1 MSIDACLATATADKH
16 ITQKQ
21 FDEAVKLLD
30 DIKEELRAQGHGEAV
45 SELAAAKALKK
56 RSKENNAVKKRQ
68 ALATMRVRRR
78 IAQNLREYRTA
89 RGEENWNKAAIA
101 LFDHSDFAPFG
112 SFEKR
117 RERILGLLHG
127 KMESVLDKYGP
138 KYAGTHR
145 PKAGMKNI
153 VRELHG
159 LETGDVSAKEMA
171 EALGEMA
178 ELARKRANLA
188 GADIRLRSSGGGWKA
203 PQQLSSK
210 GVRKWGREKF
220 VEDMMKRVDW
230 RVVGEEH
237 GYINDSGQR
246 VFREVP
252 EALREKAL
260 KDAWSTIKT
269 EGMNKADPLKT
280 FGASVATRVSNHRY
294 FTYKDADS
302 WLYIN
307 EHYGEGD
314 IFDQFVAHAES
325 MSRDIAMMEK
335 FGPNPASTVEWLKKV
350 LMEHAS
356 SRDAVNVDPE
366 QTTTLLRDTASG
378 ETENITKKI
387 DALYNIITFSKG
399 ASAQNP
405 WANGF
410 AGTRNILVSAKMGG
424 AYLLAAPTDFFTKAV
439 MHRFNKTKYAASLT
453 QYLKMMNP
461 ASAQD
466 RRLAVRSGL
475 IASSA
480 TNIAMGHQRFFGEM
494 FGPNVTRRISDI
506 ILRASLL
513 TPHTQAARWAT
524 GMELMGNFADNVGKR
539 FDDLPFVEMLKR
551 HGITEDDW
559 NVMRQ
564 VQLYDNSG
572 SKFLRPNDLLE
583 DTRFQDIRK
592 NDVADKFQELI
603 MAEIDF
609 AVPSASLRS
618 RALLISDSMPGTLPG
633 ELARSAAMFKS
644 FPVTIALY
652 HGMRG
657 MLKDTGMGKA
667 SYYVQLGIGMSL
679 MGALGVQMRE
689 LAAGRD
695 AMDMT
700 DAKFWGKAALAGG
713 GLSIW
718 GDFLFSNV
726 NRYGGGL
733 TETAAGPVVQFFND
747 TRELTVGNLAELIE
761 GKDTNFGRDL
771 LRYARN
777 HGPGSNLWWAKL
789 VLQRMVIEQLQ
800 KQVDP
805 KALRSYNRSR
815 RRLKRETGQ
824 GMWWRHGD
832 FLPNRAPEYGR

>member
-1 MSIDACLATATADKH
+1 MSIQQCLATATADNH

-21 FDEAVKLLD
+21 YDEAVQLLD
-30 DIKEELRAQGHGEAV
+30 DIKEEYRAEGHSEAMTD
-45 SELAAAKALKK
+45 LAAAKALKK
-56 RSKENNAVKKRQ
+56 RTKENNAVKKRQ
-68 ALATMRVRRR
+68 ALATMRVRKR

-89 RGEENWNKAAIA
+89 SGEENWNKAAIA
-101 LFDHSDFAPFG
+101 LFDHSDFAPYG
-112 SFEKR
+112 NFEKR

-127 KMESVLDKYGP
+127 KIESVLDKFAP
-138 KYAGTHR
+138 KYAGTVR
-145 PKAGMKNI
+145 PKAGTENI
-153 VRELHG
+153 LKELY
-159 LETGDVSAKEMA
+159 EIDTGDVAAKEMA
-171 EALGEMA
+171 EALGAMA

-188 GADIRLRSSGGGWKA
+188 GADIRQRTSGGGWRA

-210 GVRKWGREKF
+210 GVRKWGQEKF
-220 VEDMMKRVDW
+220 VEDMEDRVDW
-230 RVVGEEH
+230 RTVGEEH
-237 GYINDSGQR
+237 GYLNENGVR

-252 EALREKAL
+252 KELREEAL
-260 KDAWSTIKT
+260 KDAWVTIKT

-294 FTYKDADS
+294 FTYKTADD

-307 EHYGEGD
+307 ERYGEGNV
-314 IFDQFVAHAES
+314 FDQFVAHAES

-350 LMEHAS
+350 VMEHAA
-356 SRDAVNVDPE
+356 SRDAVNVEPE
-366 QTTTLLRDTASG
+366 STLLLKDTESG
-378 ETENITKKI
+378 VTENITKKI
-387 DALYNIITFSKG
+387 DSLYNIITFSKG

-424 AYLLAAPTDFFTKAV
+424 AYLLAAPTDFFTKAM
-439 MHRFNKTKYAASLT
+439 MHRFNRTKGVLSLT

-461 ASAQD
+461 ASSAD

-494 FGPNVTRRISDI
+494 FGPQMTRRISDVV
-506 ILRASLL
+506 LRLSLL

-524 GMELMGNFADNVGKR
+524 GMELMGNFGDNAGKR
-539 FDDLPFVEMLKR
+539 FNDLPFVEMLKR

-564 VQLYDNSG
+564 VQLFDNNG
-572 SKFLRPNDLLE
+572 SKFLRPNDLL
-583 DTRFQDIRK
+583 DDARFGEIRR

-603 MAEIDF
+603 MTEIDF

-618 RALLISDSMPGTLPG
+618 RAALISDTMPGTLPG

-644 FPVTIALY
+644 FPVTIALF

-657 MLKDTGMGKA
+657 MLKTTAGGKA
-667 SYYVQLGIGMSL
+667 SYYAQLGVGMTV

-689 LAAGRD
+689 IAAGRD
-695 AMDMT
+695 PMDMT
-700 DAKFWGKAALAGG
+700 EARFWGKAALAGG

-733 TETAAGPVVQFFND
+733 TETAAGPVVQFINE
-747 TRELTVGNLAELIE
+747 TRNLTWGNLEEMIE
-761 GKDTNFGRDL
+761 GKDTNFGREM
-771 LRYARN
+771 LRWGKN
-777 HGPGSNLWWAKL
+777 HGPGSNLWWSKL

-800 KQVDP
+800 KEIDP
-805 KALRSYNRSR
+805 KAMRQHRRAVNRLR
-815 RRLKRETGQ
+815 RETGQ
-824 GMWWRHGD
+824 GMWWQHGD
-832 FLPNRAPEYGR
+832 FTPRRAPQLPR